1 VDDKPFEMFPDD
13 THTIGGVECMR
24 WPFGHTGTTL
34 RGFAGDEYTGV
45 CHLCPASETK
55 SGGCYASK
63 PCPAGPDHVLVPTNL
78 YHALRFRVP
87 LS

>member
-1 VDDKPFEMFPDD
+1 VGVKPFEMFPDD

-34 RGFAGDEYTGV
+34 RDFAGDEYTGA
-45 CHLCPASETK
+45 CHFCPAR
-55 SGGCYASK
+55 
-63 PCPAGPDHVLVPTNL
+63 PDHVLVPTNL
-78 YHALRFRVP
+78 YHALRLRVP